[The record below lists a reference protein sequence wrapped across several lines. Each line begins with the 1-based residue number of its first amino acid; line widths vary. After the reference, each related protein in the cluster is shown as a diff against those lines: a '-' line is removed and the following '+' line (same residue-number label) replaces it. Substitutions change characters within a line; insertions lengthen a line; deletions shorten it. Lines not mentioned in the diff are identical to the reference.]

1 MSTLGNDRQVVL
13 LRNVPF
19 PSLARA
25 LVRRPLLRP
34 SFVVDWARLH
44 FGKAPN
50 VSIVAAGGGEGRRW
64 RPTKPRQGHKHHEN
78 MVLSGR
84 QPAANEA
91 TERCRL
97 QHLFGRLGPSRVR
110 CSMFNACMERRS
122 MRRIAS
128 LSNPSGLPSGHLIR
142 RLPMVFEGWTTDI
155 HVPLSASQ
163 NTPVFNRISFD
174 RPASAT

>member
-1 MSTLGNDRQVVL
+1 MFCQHSATIVKWYFCAMCL
-13 LRNVPF
+13 F
-19 PSLARA
+19 LARS
-25 LVRRPLLRP
+25 RTRP

-50 VSIVAAGGGEGRRW
+50 VSIVAAGGGEGRRRR

-84 QPAANEA
+84 QPACHRGYG
-91 TERCRL
+91 TL
-97 QHLFGRLGPSRVR
+97 QVAALIRPIGPVPGALFNV
-110 CSMFNACMERRS
+110 FNACMERRS

-128 LSNPSGLPSGHLIR
+128 SSNPSGLPSGHLIR

-155 HVPLSASQ
+155 PLSASQ

-174 RPASAT
+174 RPAGGAT